1 MTRPDPTHGAGRVI
15 APESRDMRDPAN
27 HALPSRPNTGA
38 PRATRPRPQYA
49 QRSLIIGLILS
60 FVLIFWTVQ
69 LFILMTSLD
78 AYLGHEHGLL
88 WPAALSS
95 LLLAALTLVLVR
107 LIPKDPRRD

>member
-1 MTRPDPTHGAGRVI
+1 MTRLPENTNSKAG
-15 APESRDMRDPAN
+15 
-27 HALPSRPNTGA
+27 LTKL
-38 PRATRPRPQYA
+38 PRPKYA

-78 AYLGHEHGLL
+78 AYLGHEHRLL

-107 LIPKDPRRD
+107 LIPKEPRRD

>member
-1 MTRPDPTHGAGRVI
+1 MTRLPENTNSKAG
-15 APESRDMRDPAN
+15 
-27 HALPSRPNTGA
+27 LTKL
-38 PRATRPRPQYA
+38 PRPKYA

>member
-1 MTRPDPTHGAGRVI
+1 
-15 APESRDMRDPAN
+15 MRDPAN

-69 LFILMTSLD
+69 LFILMTGLD
-78 AYLGHEHGLL
+78 AYLGKEHGIL
-88 WPAALSS
+88 WPGALSS
-95 LLLAALTLVLVR
+95 IGLAVLTLVLVR
-107 LIPKDPRRD
+107 LIPKDPPRDI